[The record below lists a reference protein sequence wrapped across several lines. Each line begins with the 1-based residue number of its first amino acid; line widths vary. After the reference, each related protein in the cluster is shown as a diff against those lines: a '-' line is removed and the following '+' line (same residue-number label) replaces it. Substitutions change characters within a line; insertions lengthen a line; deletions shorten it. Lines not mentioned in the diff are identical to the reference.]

1 MTLVSEDGQGGGSG
15 RSFAMGHQHCWQSE
29 PPEGKLSWNKS
40 FDQRYGD
47 EEDLAANA
55 MFNSPE
61 EIQRLRLLLKKDPS
75 LETSSSWPHLVEWCA
90 TCTSTRAVKLQL
102 PVEEKEPVVEIK
114 FDEEKSP
121 C

>member
-1 MTLVSEDGQGGGSG
+1 
-15 RSFAMGHQHCWQSE
+15 MGHQHCWQSE

-61 EIQRLRLLLKKDPS
+61 EIQRLRLLLKKVWR
-75 LETSSSWPHLVEWCA
+75 L
-90 TCTSTRAVKLQL
+90 LQAGHIWWSGVR
-102 PVEEKEPVVEIK
+102 PAPQ
-114 FDEEKSP
+114 P
-121 C
+121 GQ

>member
-1 MTLVSEDGQGGGSG
+1 
-15 RSFAMGHQHCWQSE
+15 MGHQHCWQSE

-90 TCTSTRAVKLQL
+90 TCTSTRAAQ
-102 PVEEKEPVVEIK
+102 
-114 FDEEKSP
+114 
-121 C
+121 

>member
-1 MTLVSEDGQGGGSG
+1 
-15 RSFAMGHQHCWQSE
+15 MGHQHCWQSE
-29 PPEGKLSWNKS
+29 PSEGKLSWNKS

-114 FDEEKSP
+114 FEEEKNP